1 MSTPNIPAA
10 ILLEQIVRTADSKKA
25 RDIVALRVDEQTT
38 LADYFLVMTGTS
50 STHIRA
56 LSNEIEKKL
65 KDEYGLYSHHV
76 EGVTSNWILMDYVSV
91 VVNIFLSEA
100 RELYALERLW
110 GDAKKADIDQ
120 YLNKDGTE

>member
-1 MSTPNIPAA
+1 MACMPIM
-10 ILLEQIVRTADSKKA
+10 
-25 RDIVALRVDEQTT
+25 LRV
-38 LADYFLVMTGTS
+38 
-50 STHIRA
+50 
-56 LSNEIEKKL
+56 
-65 KDEYGLYSHHV
+65 
-76 EGVTSNWILMDYVSV
+76 VTSNWILMDYVSV